1 MRLEAIRYAH
11 SGMPERNLRS
21 LSGIPLIYLYLCAVK
36 DLPMDTYRFI
46 LWTLLSVS
54 LSVCGSR
61 AGAAT
66 GGGHAKKVKAI
77 WVDANSNRARFET
90 PADVA
95 AYVKRID
102 RCGFNTIYLDVKPG
116 TGYAF
121 FKSTVL
127 PKAQRNVKGGPE
139 PTWDYVDTW
148 LKAARRYG
156 IDVYATMMTLC
167 FGNTNQRRGVVYE
180 DPRWDG
186 KTQVMMRG
194 NRPDSLVD
202 IRDVTEV
209 DAAMLNPTLPEVQD
223 FVVSYIR
230 ELVQNYP
237 GLKGI
242 CLDYCRWWDGNYG
255 MGDSTLNRF
264 GHYIG
269 QPVTNRNDIITAEGG
284 MGPLYARWIEFRARA
299 VTQLIGRVRQA
310 VKAVNPQLQLH
321 LWSGT
326 DWEIRYAYGQN
337 WASPQYVPQGPMFT
351 PTYSQTSFA
360 PLIDALIIGAYSEY
374 AWTEEYPG
382 TKWWAVEACMNR
394 YPDYVKGACPVIGS
408 IQAYTDYAMKKGR
421 GLTDACALCLEGSEG
436 LMVFELGHIAERN
449 EWQQIREGM
458 RKNALKKH

>member
-36 DLPMDTYRFI
+36 DLPMDMYRFI
-46 LWTLLSVS
+46 LWTLLSVT

-148 LKAARRYG
+148 LKAARRHG

-167 FGNTNQRRGVVYE
+167 FGNTNQR
-180 DPRWDG
+180 
-186 KTQVMMRG
+186 
-194 NRPDSLVD
+194 
-202 IRDVTEV
+202 
-209 DAAMLNPTLPEVQD
+209 
-223 FVVSYIR
+223 
-230 ELVQNYP
+230 
-237 GLKGI
+237 GL
-242 CLDYCRWWDGNYG
+242 
-255 MGDSTLNRF
+255 
-264 GHYIG
+264 
-269 QPVTNRNDIITAEGG
+269 
-284 MGPLYARWIEFRARA
+284 
-299 VTQLIGRVRQA
+299 
-310 VKAVNPQLQLH
+310 
-321 LWSGT
+321 
-326 DWEIRYAYGQN
+326 
-337 WASPQYVPQGPMFT
+337 
-351 PTYSQTSFA
+351 
-360 PLIDALIIGAYSEY
+360 
-374 AWTEEYPG
+374 
-382 TKWWAVEACMNR
+382 
-394 YPDYVKGACPVIGS
+394 
-408 IQAYTDYAMKKGR
+408 
-421 GLTDACALCLEGSEG
+421 
-436 LMVFELGHIAERN
+436 
-449 EWQQIREGM
+449 
-458 RKNALKKH
+458 

>member
-1 MRLEAIRYAH
+1 
-11 SGMPERNLRS
+11 
-21 LSGIPLIYLYLCAVK
+21 
-36 DLPMDTYRFI
+36 
-46 LWTLLSVS
+46 
-54 LSVCGSR
+54 
-61 AGAAT
+61 
-66 GGGHAKKVKAI
+66 
-77 WVDANSNRARFET
+77 
-90 PADVA
+90 
-95 AYVKRID
+95 
-102 RCGFNTIYLDVKPG
+102 
-116 TGYAF
+116 
-121 FKSTVL
+121 
-127 PKAQRNVKGGPE
+127 
-139 PTWDYVDTW
+139 
-148 LKAARRYG
+148 
-156 IDVYATMMTLC
+156 
-167 FGNTNQRRGVVYE
+167 
-180 DPRWDG
+180 
-186 KTQVMMRG
+186 
-194 NRPDSLVD
+194 
-202 IRDVTEV
+202 
-209 DAAMLNPTLPEVQD
+209 
-223 FVVSYIR
+223 
-230 ELVQNYP
+230 
-237 GLKGI
+237 
-242 CLDYCRWWDGNYG
+242 